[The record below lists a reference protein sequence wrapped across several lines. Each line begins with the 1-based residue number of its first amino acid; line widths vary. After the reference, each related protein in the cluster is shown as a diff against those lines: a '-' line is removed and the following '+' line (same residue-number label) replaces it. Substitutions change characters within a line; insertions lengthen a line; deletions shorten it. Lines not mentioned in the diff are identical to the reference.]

1 MSNVPLSAST
11 TPASLSW
18 PSPARA
24 AATKVNRVP
33 AMVTWLGV
41 IGSRP
46 ISRAIRCALRLTH
59 AWKRVVNT
67 RLHLLVR
74 VGSDTS
80 GAGPPRFLIDLD
92 HPRRDRLPA
101 VALRFRQ
108 SSLSQAPAQQ
118 RVAGDDG
125 QRRAELDR
133 ALRAD
138 RQAVHTGLHHRQV

>member
-11 TPASLSW
+11 TPASLSC

-24 AATKVNRVP
+24 AVTKVNRVP

-46 ISRAIRCALRLTH
+46 ISRAILCALRLTH

-74 VGSDTS
+74 VGPDTS
-80 GAGPPRFLIDLD
+80 GAGSARLLVDLD
-92 HPRRDRLPA
+92 HPRRDHLPA
-101 VALRFRQ
+101 VALRLRQ
-108 SSLSQAPAQQ
+108 SGLAQAPAQQ
-118 RVAGDDG
+118 LVAGDDG
-125 QRRAELDR
+125 QRGAELDG
-133 ALRAD
+133 ALRPD
-138 RQAVHTGLHHRQV
+138 RQAVHTGLHHGQ